1 MTETDLYMHTLNTF
15 IALSFAYLP
24 ETFYFYLKESSI
36 FLLNR
41 VIMKSIHYLIL
52 ITTLLLSSCQSND
65 KSNKLYEEGVSLEL
79 AQLRKQEI
87 KDLKYDLSFSIPEQ
101 KQVPIEGEATIRF
114 NVGHSQEIILDFR
127 ESADKIMEVSVNGKP
142 TEYLVQ
148 NEHLILPEASTKEG
162 TNEVYIRF
170 IAGNQSLNRNDEFLY
185 TLLVPD
191 RARTVFPCFEQPNLK
206 ATFTLQLEIPAG
218 WEAVSNTAIQS
229 MSITDGR
236 KHITFHPT
244 EPLST
249 YLFSFVA
256 GKLEKVEYA
265 DGERILTAYHRETDP
280 KKVAQLNIIFQQVAA
295 SLQWLEE
302 YTDIPYPFAK
312 YSFIILPGFQY
323 GGMEH
328 TGATLYNDT
337 RMFLSEHPTLD
348 EELARAKLIAHET
361 AHMWF
366 GDYVT
371 MDWFNDV
378 WTKEVFANYFA
389 ACITEPLFPNVNH
402 SLNWIKS
409 YTAASLA
416 EDRTLGSNSIRQPL
430 DNLRNAG
437 LIYGNI
443 IYNKAPVMMQ
453 KLVEIMGERAYQEGI
468 QEYLKTYAYDNAT
481 WDDLITI
488 LDNKTEEDLAS
499 FSKVWV
505 NQKGMPHITF
515 TNRCGQLEIRQR
527 DPLNRGLLWP
537 QRFQVTFVGAENI
550 SMEVDLTHE
559 TFALTVPMDTK
570 AILPNTDGRGYGL
583 FIPDEQSKEWIL
595 EHWQN
600 IKDDTARQ
608 SLLMALYENYQYH
621 LISDKE
627 WVNAIRNG
635 LKTEKNALIASTLC
649 SYLGESLRSLND
661 EKLEEEIWQ
670 WIENHPL
677 TSCRLQLMRCI
688 ISNASSPQSID
699 KLYQIWEKQSHPLLN
714 ERDYMTLAYELAL
727 HCPDNYLNIREIQH
741 ARITNPDRQR
751 QFDFIV
757 QAVTPDTLQMDVF
770 FHSLLQAENRRIEPW
785 AASALAYLNHPLR
798 EKYAVKYI
806 RPGLEILQEVQRT
819 GDIFF
824 PKNWASALLR
834 NHKSKEAYQEV
845 QAFFEAHPDYSP
857 LLKNKILQAAWPLY
871 REAANSLD
879 M

>member
-1 MTETDLYMHTLNTF
+1 MKALKY
-15 IALSFAYLP
+15 IAIAA
-24 ETFYFYLKESSI
+24 
-36 FLLNR
+36 
-41 VIMKSIHYLIL
+41 
-52 ITTLLLSSCQSND
+52 TLLLSSCQTHE
-65 KSNKLYEEGVSLEL
+65 KKNKLYEEGISLEL

-87 KDLKYDLSFSIPEQ
+87 KELKYGLSFSIPKQ
-101 KQVPIEGEATIRF
+101 KQEAVEGEARISFLLQRP
-114 NVGHSQEIILDFR
+114 QEIILDFR
-127 ESADKIMEVSVNGKP
+127 ESADKIKEVSVNGKP
-142 TEYLVQ
+142 SEYTFL
-148 NEHLILPEASTKEG
+148 NEHLVLPEASTIEG
-162 TNEVYIRF
+162 KNEVHICF
-170 IAGNQSLNRNDEFLY
+170 TAGDQSLNRNEEYLY

-206 ATFTLQLEIPAG
+206 AEFTLQLEVPAE
-218 WEAVSNTAIQS
+218 WEAVSNS
-229 MSITDGR
+229 SIASEENINGR
-236 KHITFHPT
+236 KHIAFLPT

-256 GKLEKVEYA
+256 GKLKKVEYA
-265 DGERILTAYHRETDP
+265 DGERILTAYHRETDA
-280 KKVAQLNIIFQQVAA
+280 KKVAQLDIIFQQVAA
-295 SLQWLEE
+295 SLHWLEE

-402 SLNWIKS
+402 SLNWMKT
-409 YTAASLA
+409 YTSASLA
-416 EDRTLGSNSIRQPL
+416 EDRTPGSNSIRQPL

-453 KLVEIMGERAYQEGI
+453 KLVEIMGEEAYQEGI
-468 QEYLKTYAYDNAT
+468 RKYLKTYAYGNAT
-481 WDDLITI
+481 WDDLIAI
-488 LDNKTEEDLAS
+488 LDARSEEDLAS
-499 FSKVWV
+499 FSDVWV
-505 NQKGMPHITF
+505 NQKGMPHISF

-537 QRFQVTFVGAENI
+537 QSFQITFQGAEE
-550 SMEVDLTHE
+550 STSVEVNLTNE
-559 TFALTVPMDTK
+559 TYAITVPLGTQ

-583 FIPDEQSKEWIL
+583 FIPDEESKEWIL
-595 EHWQN
+595 AHWQETS
-600 IKDDTARQ
+600 DDTARQ
-608 SLLMALYENYQYH
+608 SLLMSLYENYQH
-621 LISDKE
+621 RLISDKE
-627 WVNAIRNG
+627 WMEALMNG
-635 LKTEKNALIASTLC
+635 LKNEKNALIASTLC
-649 SYLGESLRSLND
+649 GYLGAPLSQLGQASW
-661 EKLEEEIWQ
+661 EEEIWE
-670 WIENHPL
+670 WSEKHPL
-677 TSCRLQLMRCI
+677 ASCRLQLIRCL
-688 ISNASSPQSID
+688 ISNARAPKSID
-699 KLYQIWEKQSHPLLN
+699 KLYQLWKEQSHPMLN

-727 HCPDNYLNIREIQH
+727 HCPERYENLRDTQRE
-741 ARITNPDRQR
+741 RITNPDRRR

-757 QAVTPDTLQMDVF
+757 QAVTPDTLQMDAF
-770 FHSLLQAENRRIEPW
+770 FQSLMKAENRRIEPW
-785 AASALAYLNHPLR
+785 VASALAYLNHPLR
-798 EKYAVKYI
+798 KSYAVKYI
-806 RPGLEILQEVQRT
+806 RPGLEVLEEVQRT

-845 QAFFEAHPDYSP
+845 QAFFEAHPGYSP

>member
-1 MTETDLYMHTLNTF
+1 MKALKY
-15 IALSFAYLP
+15 IAIAA
-24 ETFYFYLKESSI
+24 
-36 FLLNR
+36 
-41 VIMKSIHYLIL
+41 
-52 ITTLLLSSCQSND
+52 TLLLSSCQTHE
-65 KSNKLYEEGVSLEL
+65 KKNKLYEEGISLEL

-87 KDLKYDLSFSIPEQ
+87 KELKYGLSFSIPEQ
-101 KQVPIEGEATIRF
+101 KQEAVEGEARISFLLQRP
-114 NVGHSQEIILDFR
+114 QEIILDFR
-127 ESADKIMEVSVNGKP
+127 ESADKIKEVSVNGKP
-142 TEYLVQ
+142 SEYTFL
-148 NEHLILPEASTKEG
+148 NEHLVLPEASTIEG
-162 TNEVYIRF
+162 KNEVHICF
-170 IAGNQSLNRNDEFLY
+170 TAGDQSLNRNEEYLY

-206 ATFTLQLEIPAG
+206 AEFTLQLEVPAE
-218 WEAVSNTAIQS
+218 WEAVSNS
-229 MSITDGR
+229 SIASEENIDGR
-236 KHITFHPT
+236 KHIAFLPT

-256 GKLEKVEYA
+256 GKLKKVEYA
-265 DGERILTAYHRETDP
+265 DGERILTAYHRETDA
-280 KKVAQLNIIFQQVAA
+280 KKVAQLDIIFQQVAA
-295 SLQWLEE
+295 SLHWLEE

-402 SLNWIKS
+402 SLNWMKT
-409 YTAASLA
+409 YTSASLA
-416 EDRTLGSNSIRQPL
+416 EDRTPGSNSIRQPL

-453 KLVEIMGERAYQEGI
+453 KLVEIMGEEAYQEGI
-468 QEYLKTYAYDNAT
+468 RKYLKTYAYGNAT
-481 WDDLITI
+481 WDDLIAI
-488 LDNKTEEDLAS
+488 LDARSEEDLAS
-499 FSKVWV
+499 FSDVWV
-505 NQKGMPHITF
+505 NQKGMPHISF

-537 QRFQVTFVGAENI
+537 QSFQITFQGAEE
-550 SMEVDLTHE
+550 STSVEVNLTNE
-559 TFALTVPMDTK
+559 TYAITVPLGTQ

-583 FIPDEQSKEWIL
+583 FIPDEESREWML
-595 EHWQN
+595 THWQETS
-600 IKDDTARQ
+600 DDTARQ
-608 SLLMALYENYQYH
+608 SLLMSLYENYQH
-621 LISDKE
+621 RLISDRE
-627 WVNAIRNG
+627 WMEALING
-635 LKTEKNALIASTLC
+635 LKSEKNVLIASTLC
-649 SYLGESLRSLND
+649 GYLGTPLSQLGQASW
-661 EKLEEEIWQ
+661 EEEIWE
-670 WIENHPL
+670 WSDKHPL
-677 TSCRLQLMRCI
+677 ASCRLQLIRCL
-688 ISNASSPQSID
+688 ISNARAPKSID
-699 KLYQIWEKQSHPLLN
+699 KLYQLWKEQSHPMLN

-727 HCPDNYLNIREIQH
+727 HCPERYENLRNTQRE
-741 ARITNPDRQR
+741 RITNPDRRR

-757 QAVTPDTLQMDVF
+757 QAVTPDTLQMDAF
-770 FHSLLQAENRRIEPW
+770 FQSLMKAENRRIEPW

-798 EKYAVKYI
+798 QSYAVKYI
-806 RPGLEILQEVQRT
+806 RPGLEVLEEVQRT

-845 QAFFEAHPDYSP
+845 QAFFEAHPGYSP

>member
-1 MTETDLYMHTLNTF
+1 MKIIQYLTLF
-15 IALSFAYLP
+15 IG
-24 ETFYFYLKESSI
+24 
-36 FLLNR
+36 
-41 VIMKSIHYLIL
+41 
-52 ITTLLLSSCQSND
+52 LLLSSCQTNE
-65 KSNKLYEEGVSLEL
+65 KNHTLYEEGISWEL
-79 AQLRKQEI
+79 AQLRKESM
-87 KDLKYDLSFSIPEQ
+87 KDLKYNLSFSIPEQ
-101 KQVPIEGEATIRF
+101 KQEAVEGEARIQFTIQ
-114 NVGHSQEIILDFR
+114 HPQEIILDFR
-127 ESADKIMEVSVNGKP
+127 ESPDKVKEVSVNGQS
-142 TEYLVQ
+142 TEYIFL
-148 NEHLILPEASTKEG
+148 NEHILLPKASTITGK
-162 TNEVYIRF
+162 NEVHIRF
-170 IAGNQSLNRNDEFLY
+170 TAGNQSLNRNDEFLY

-206 ATFTLQLEIPAG
+206 AEFTLQLEVPAE
-218 WEAVSNTAIQS
+218 WEAVSNTS
-229 MSITDGR
+229 VESETITGGR

-256 GKLEKVEYA
+256 GKLKKVEYA

-280 KKVAQLNIIFQQVAA
+280 KKVAQLDIIFQQVAS
-295 SLQWLEE
+295 SLHWLED

-389 ACITEPLFPNVNH
+389 ACITEPLFPGVNH
-402 SLNWIKS
+402 SLNWIKT

-453 KLVEIMGERAYQEGI
+453 KLVEIMGEGAYQEGI
-468 QEYLKTYAYDNAT
+468 REYLKAHAYGNAT

-488 LDNKTEEDLAS
+488 LDAKTEEDLAS
-499 FSKVWV
+499 FSDVWV

-537 QRFQVTFVGAENI
+537 QRFQITFIGDESTTA
-550 SMEVDLTHE
+550 EVDLSRE
-559 TFALTVPMDTK
+559 TYALTVPLDTK
-570 AILPNTDGRGYGL
+570 AILPNTDERGYGL
-583 FIPDEQSKEWIL
+583 FIPDEQSRTWL
-595 EHWQN
+595 LAHWQETA
-600 IKDDTARQ
+600 DDTARQ
-608 SLLMALYENYQYH
+608 SLLMLLYENYQH
-621 LISDKE
+621 RLITDKE
-627 WVNAIRNG
+627 WMEALLNG

-649 SYLGESLRSLND
+649 GYLGGPMQKLKD
-661 EKLEEEIWQ
+661 GKLEESIWE
-670 WIENHPL
+670 WTENHPL
-677 TSCRLQLMRCI
+677 ASCRLQLMRSL
-688 ISNASSPQSID
+688 ISNASNSQSIK
-699 KLYQIWEKQSHPLLN
+699 KLYNIWEKQSHPMLN
-714 ERDYMTLAYELAL
+714 ERDYMTMAYELAL
-727 HCPDNYLNIREIQH
+727 HYPEKYESIRDTQRE
-741 ARITNPDRQR
+741 RITNPDRLR

-757 QAVTPDTLQMDVF
+757 QAVTPDTLQTDAF
-770 FHSLLQAENRRIEPW
+770 FQSLLKAENRRIEPW

-798 EKYAVKYI
+798 QSYSVKYI
-806 RPGLEILQEVQRT
+806 RPGLEVLQEVQRT

-824 PKNWASALLR
+824 PKNWVSALLG
-834 NHKSKEAYQEV
+834 NYKSKEAYQEL
-845 QAFFEAHPDYSP
+845 QAFFEAHPDYPS

>member
-1 MTETDLYMHTLNTF
+1 MKHILYLTLF
-15 IALSFAYLP
+15 VCI
-24 ETFYFYLKESSI
+24 
-36 FLLNR
+36 LLG
-41 VIMKSIHYLIL
+41 
-52 ITTLLLSSCQSND
+52 SCQA
-65 KSNKLYEEGVSLEL
+65 NKEPNNLYEEGISLEL

-87 KDLKYDLSFSIPEQ
+87 KDLKYSLRFSIPEQ
-101 KQVPIEGEATIRF
+101 KQEAVEGETRIQFTIQKP
-114 NVGHSQEIILDFR
+114 QEIILDFR
-127 ESADKIMEVSVNGKP
+127 ESADKVKEVSVNGQP
-142 TEYLVQ
+142 TEYTFL
-148 NEHLILPEASTKEG
+148 NEHIILPQSSTIEG
-162 TNEVYIRF
+162 KNEVYIRF
-170 IAGNQSLNRNDEFLY
+170 TAGNQSLNRNDEFLY

-206 ATFTLQLEIPAG
+206 AAFTLQLEVPTE
-218 WEAVSNTAIQS
+218 WEAVSNT
-229 MSITDGR
+229 SIASENIINGK
-236 KHITFHPT
+236 KHITFLPT

-256 GKLEKVEYA
+256 GKLKKVEYA

-280 KKVAQLNIIFQQVAA
+280 KKVTQLNDIFEQVAS
-295 SLQWLEE
+295 SLHWLED
-302 YTDIPYPFAK
+302 YTDVPYPFAK

-328 TGATLYNDT
+328 TGATLYNDNS
-337 RMFLSEHPTLD
+337 MFLSEHPTLD

-366 GDYVT
+366 GDFVT

-389 ACITEPLFPNVNH
+389 ACIVEPLFPSVNH
-402 SLNWIKS
+402 SLNWIKT
-409 YTAASLA
+409 YTAASLS

-453 KLVEIMGERAYQEGI
+453 KLVEIMGEEAYQEGI
-468 QEYLKTYAYDNAT
+468 REYLKTYAYSNAI

-488 LDNKTEEDLAS
+488 LDAKSEEDLAT
-499 FSKVWV
+499 FSDVWV

-527 DPLNRGLLWP
+527 DPLNRGLIWP
-537 QRFQVTFVGAENI
+537 QHFQITFIGDEITTV
-550 SMEVDLTHE
+550 EVDLSQE
-559 TFALTVPMDTK
+559 TYALTVPLNTK
-570 AILPNTDGRGYGL
+570 AILPNTDERGYGL
-583 FIPDEQSKEWIL
+583 FIPDEQSRAWL
-595 EHWQN
+595 SAHWQEMT
-600 IKDDTARQ
+600 DDTARQ
-608 SLLMALYENYQYH
+608 SLLMLLYENYQH
-621 LISDKE
+621 RLITDKE
-627 WVNAIRNG
+627 WINALLNG

-649 SYLGESLRSLND
+649 GYLSGPMQKLKD
-661 EKLEEEIWQ
+661 EKLEETIWL
-670 WIENHPL
+670 WTEKHPIA
-677 TSCRLQLMRCI
+677 SCRLQLIRCL
-688 ISNASSPQSID
+688 ISNASAPQSID
-699 KLYQIWEKQSHPLLN
+699 KLYQLWEKQSHPMLN
-714 ERDYMTLAYELAL
+714 ERDYMTMAYELAL
-727 HCPDNYLNIREIQH
+727 YNPEKYENILTTQRN
-741 ARITNPDRQR
+741 RITNPDRLR
-751 QFDFIV
+751 QFDFIS
-757 QAVTPDTLQMDVF
+757 QAVTPDTLQMDAF
-770 FHSLLQAENRRIEPW
+770 FQSLLKAENRRIEPW

-806 RPGLEILQEVQRT
+806 RPGLEVLQEVQRT

-824 PKNWASALLR
+824 PKNWVSALLR

-845 QAFFEAHPDYSP
+845 QAFFKAHPGYSP
-857 LLKNKILQAAWPLY
+857 LLTNKILQAAWPLY

>member
-1 MTETDLYMHTLNTF
+1 MK
-15 IALSFAYLP
+15 ALKYLAMA
-24 ETFYFYLKESSI
+24 I
-36 FLLNR
+36 
-41 VIMKSIHYLIL
+41 I
-52 ITTLLLSSCQSND
+52 LLLSSCQTNE
-65 KSNKLYEEGVSLEL
+65 KPNKLYEEGISLEL

-87 KDLKYDLSFSIPEQ
+87 KDLKYRLFFSIPEK
-101 KQVPIEGEATIRF
+101 KQETVEGEMRASF
-114 NVGHSQEIILDFR
+114 ALQHPQEIILDFR
-127 ESADKIMEVSVNGKP
+127 ESADKIKEVCVNGKDS
-142 TEYLVQ
+142 EYTFL
-148 NEHLILPEASTKEG
+148 NEHIILPKASTTQGE
-162 TNEVYIRF
+162 NEVCIRF
-170 IAGNQSLNRNDEFLY
+170 TAGDQSLNRNEEFLY

-206 ATFTLQLEIPAG
+206 AEFTLQLEVPG
-218 WEAVSNTAIQS
+218 QWEAVSNT
-229 MSITDGR
+229 SIASEENIDGR
-236 KHITFHPT
+236 KLITFRPT

-256 GKLEKVEYA
+256 GKLKKVEYA

-280 KKVAQLNIIFQQVAA
+280 KKVAQLDVIFGQVAA
-295 SLQWLEE
+295 SLHWLED

-328 TGATLYNDT
+328 TGATLYNDNS
-337 RMFLSEHPTLD
+337 MFLSEHPTLD

-389 ACITEPLFPNVNH
+389 ACITEPLFPSVNH
-402 SLNWIKS
+402 SLNWIKT

-453 KLVEIMGERAYQEGI
+453 KLVEIMGEDAYQKGI
-468 QEYLKTYAYDNAT
+468 REYLKTYAYGNAT
-481 WDDLITI
+481 WDDLIAI
-488 LDNKTEEDLAS
+488 LDGHTEEDLAT
-499 FSKVWV
+499 FSDVWV

-515 TNRCGQLEIRQR
+515 TNRCGQLEIRQK

-537 QRFQVTFVGAENI
+537 QRFQITFQGAEETT
-550 SMEVDLTHE
+550 SVEVDLVHE
-559 TFALTVPMDTK
+559 TFALTVPLGTE

-583 FIPDEQSKEWIL
+583 FIPDEESKAWIL
-595 EHWQN
+595 SHWQETT
-600 IKDDTARQ
+600 DDTARQ
-608 SLLMALYENYQYH
+608 SLLMQLYENYQH
-621 LISDKE
+621 QLISDKE
-627 WVNAIRNG
+627 WMNALMNG
-635 LKTEKNALIASTLC
+635 LKSEKNVLIASTLC
-649 SYLGESLRSLND
+649 SYLGDPLSQLGDKN
-661 EKLEEEIWQ
+661 LEQQIWQ
-670 WIENHPL
+670 WAEKHPL
-677 TSCRLQLMRCI
+677 ASCRLQLIRCL
-688 ISNASSPQSID
+688 ISNAKAPESIERI
-699 KLYQIWEKQSHPLLN
+699 YQLWEKQSHPMLN
-714 ERDYMTLAYELAL
+714 ERDYMTMAYELAL
-727 HCPDNYLNIREIQH
+727 HLPEKYESIRDIQRE
-741 ARITNPDRQR
+741 RITNPDRRR

-757 QAVTPDTLQMDVF
+757 QAVTPDTLQMDAF
-770 FHSLLQAENRRIEPW
+770 FQSLLKAENRRIEPW

-798 EKYAVKYI
+798 QPYSVKYI
-806 RPGLEILQEVQRT
+806 RPGLEVLQEVQRT

-824 PKNWASALLR
+824 PKNWVSVLLR

-845 QAFFEAHPDYSP
+845 QAFFEAHPEYPS

-871 REAANSLD
+871 REAASSLD
-879 M
+879 MQSK

>member
-1 MTETDLYMHTLNTF
+1 M
-15 IALSFAYLP
+15 
-24 ETFYFYLKESSI
+24 SI
-36 FLLNR
+36 FTTDSKR
-41 VIMKSIHYLIL
+41 YIMKILQYLAIVACFL
-52 ITTLLLSSCQSND
+52 FGSCQNQER
-65 KSNKLYEEGVSLEL
+65 SNKLYEEGISLEL

-87 KDLKYDLSFSIPEQ
+87 KDLKYNLSFSIPEK
-101 KQVPIEGEATIRF
+101 KQEPVNGEMKASFTLCKP
-114 NVGHSQEIILDFR
+114 QEIILDFR
-127 ESADKIMEVSVNGKP
+127 ESEDKIQEVYVNGKSV
-142 TEYLVQ
+142 EYIFQ
-148 NEHLILPEASTKEG
+148 NEHIILPKASTIEG
-162 TNEVYIRF
+162 KNEVYIRF
-170 IAGNQSLNRNDEFLY
+170 VAGNQSLNRNDEFLY

-206 ATFTLQLEIPAG
+206 AEFTLQLEVPSE
-218 WEAVSNTAIQS
+218 WEAVSNTSVASEQINN
-229 MSITDGR
+229 DR
-236 KHITFHPT
+236 KDILFRPT

-256 GKLEKVEYA
+256 GKLKKVEYA

-280 KKVAQLNIIFQQVAA
+280 KKIAQLDIIFQQVAS
-295 SLQWLEE
+295 SLHWLEE
-302 YTDIPYPFAK
+302 YTAIPYPFAK

-328 TGATLYNDT
+328 TGATLYNDNN
-337 RMFLSEHPTLD
+337 MFLSEHPTLD

-389 ACITEPLFPNVNH
+389 ACITEPLFPSVNH
-402 SLNWIKS
+402 SLNWMKT
-409 YTAASLA
+409 YTSASLA

-453 KLVEIMGERAYQEGI
+453 KLVEIMGEKAFQEGI
-468 QEYLKTYAYDNAT
+468 REYLKTYAYGNAT

-488 LDNKTEEDLAS
+488 LDNKTEEDLAT
-499 FSKVWV
+499 FSDVWV

-515 TNRCGQLEIRQR
+515 TNRCGQLEIRQK
-527 DPLNRGLLWP
+527 DPLHRGLLWP
-537 QRFQVTFVGAENI
+537 QRFQITFVGTENT
-550 SMEVDLTHE
+550 SVEVDLSNE
-559 TFALTVPMDTK
+559 SFALTVPMGTE

-583 FIPDEQSKEWIL
+583 FIPDEESKEWLL
-595 EHWQN
+595 EHWQETV
-600 IKDDTARQ
+600 DDTSRQ
-608 SLLMALYENYQYH
+608 ALLMLLYENYQAR
-621 LISDKE
+621 LITDHE
-627 WVNAIRNG
+627 WLDAIWNG
-635 LKTEKNALIASTLC
+635 LYTEKNVLIASTLC
-649 SYLGESLRSLND
+649 GYLGEPMRKAGND
-661 EKLEEEIWQ
+661 EKEQQLWEWTEK
-670 WIENHPL
+670 HPL
-677 TSCRLQLMRCI
+677 ASCRLQLLRSL
-688 ISNASSPQSID
+688 ISNARSSESIER
-699 KLYQIWEKQSHPLLN
+699 LYRLWEKQTHPLLN
-714 ERDYMTLAYELAL
+714 ERDYMSLAYELA
-727 HCPDNYLNIREIQH
+727 IRMPEKYPSIIQTQRE
-741 ARITNPDRQR
+741 RISNPDRVR
-751 QFDFIV
+751 QFDFIA
-757 QAVTPDTLQMDVF
+757 QAMTPDTVQMDAF
-770 FHSLLQAENRRIEPW
+770 FQSLLKAENRRIEPW

-798 EKYAVKYI
+798 ENYSVKYI
-806 RPGLEILQEVQRT
+806 RLGLEALQEIQRT

-845 QAFFEAHPDYSP
+845 QAFLEAHPQYPS

>member
-1 MTETDLYMHTLNTF
+1 MK
-15 IALSFAYLP
+15 ALKYLAMA
-24 ETFYFYLKESSI
+24 I
-36 FLLNR
+36 
-41 VIMKSIHYLIL
+41 I
-52 ITTLLLSSCQSND
+52 LLLSSCQTNE
-65 KSNKLYEEGVSLEL
+65 KPNKLYEEGVSLEL

-87 KDLKYDLSFSIPEQ
+87 KDLKYRLFFSIPEK
-101 KQVPIEGEATIRF
+101 KQDTVEGEMRASFTLQ
-114 NVGHSQEIILDFR
+114 HPQEIILDFR
-127 ESADKIMEVSVNGKP
+127 ESADKIKEVCVNGKDS
-142 TEYLVQ
+142 EYTFL
-148 NEHLILPEASTKEG
+148 NEHIILPKASTTQGE
-162 TNEVYIRF
+162 NQVCIRF
-170 IAGNQSLNRNDEFLY
+170 TAGDQSLNRNEEFLY

-206 ATFTLQLEIPAG
+206 AEFTLQLEVPDQ
-218 WEAVSNTAIQS
+218 WEAVSNT
-229 MSITDGR
+229 SIASEENMDGR
-236 KHITFHPT
+236 KLITFRPT

-256 GKLEKVEYA
+256 GKLKKVEYA

-280 KKVAQLNIIFQQVAA
+280 KKVVQLDVIFGQVAA
-295 SLQWLEE
+295 SLHWLED
-302 YTDIPYPFAK
+302 YTEIPYPFAK

-328 TGATLYNDT
+328 TGATLYNDNS
-337 RMFLSEHPTLD
+337 MFLSEHPTLD

-389 ACITEPLFPNVNH
+389 ACITEPLFPSVNH
-402 SLNWIKS
+402 SLNWIKT

-453 KLVEIMGERAYQEGI
+453 KLVEIMGEDAYQKGI
-468 QEYLKTYAYDNAT
+468 REYLKTYAYGNAT
-481 WDDLITI
+481 WDDLIAI
-488 LDNKTEEDLAS
+488 LDGHTEEDLAT
-499 FSKVWV
+499 FSDVWV

-515 TNRCGQLEIRQR
+515 TNRCGQLEIRQK

-537 QRFQVTFVGAENI
+537 QRFQITFQGAEE
-550 SMEVDLTHE
+550 STSVEVDLVHE
-559 TFALTVPMDTK
+559 TFALTVPLGTE

-583 FIPDEQSKEWIL
+583 FIPDEESKAWIL
-595 EHWQN
+595 SHWQETT
-600 IKDDTARQ
+600 DDTARQ
-608 SLLMALYENYQYH
+608 SLLMQLYENYQH
-621 LISDKE
+621 QLISDKE
-627 WVNAIRNG
+627 WMNALMNG
-635 LKTEKNALIASTLC
+635 LKSEKNVLIASTLC
-649 SYLGESLRSLND
+649 SYLSDPLSRLGDKN
-661 EKLEEEIWQ
+661 LEQQIWQ
-670 WIENHPL
+670 WTEKHPL
-677 TSCRLQLMRCI
+677 ASCRLQLIRCL
-688 ISNASSPQSID
+688 ISNAKAPESIERI
-699 KLYQIWEKQSHPLLN
+699 YQLWEKQSHPMLN
-714 ERDYMTLAYELAL
+714 ERDYMTMAYELAL
-727 HCPDNYLNIREIQH
+727 HLPEKYESIRDIQRE
-741 ARITNPDRQR
+741 RITNPDRRR

-757 QAVTPDTLQMDVF
+757 QAVTPDTLQMDAF
-770 FHSLLQAENRRIEPW
+770 FQSLLKAENRRIEPW

-798 EKYAVKYI
+798 QPYSVKYI
-806 RPGLEILQEVQRT
+806 RPGLEVLQEVQRT

-824 PKNWASALLR
+824 PKNWVSALLR

-845 QAFFEAHPDYSP
+845 QAFFEAHPEYPS

-871 REAANSLD
+871 REAASSLD
-879 M
+879 MQSK

>member
-1 MTETDLYMHTLNTF
+1 MK
-15 IALSFAYLP
+15 ALKYLAMA
-24 ETFYFYLKESSI
+24 I
-36 FLLNR
+36 
-41 VIMKSIHYLIL
+41 I
-52 ITTLLLSSCQSND
+52 LLLSSCQTNE
-65 KSNKLYEEGVSLEL
+65 KPNKLYEEGISLEL

-87 KDLKYDLSFSIPEQ
+87 KDLKYRLFFSIPEK
-101 KQVPIEGEATIRF
+101 KQETVEGELKASFTLQ
-114 NVGHSQEIILDFR
+114 HPQEIILDFR
-127 ESADKIMEVSVNGKP
+127 ESADKIKEVCVNGRDS
-142 TEYLVQ
+142 EYTFL
-148 NEHLILPEASTKEG
+148 NEHIILPKASTTQGE
-162 TNEVYIRF
+162 NEVCIRF
-170 IAGNQSLNRNDEFLY
+170 TAGDQSLNRNEEFLY

-206 ATFTLQLEIPAG
+206 AEFTLQLEVPDQ
-218 WEAVSNTAIQS
+218 WEAVSNT
-229 MSITDGR
+229 SIASEENIDGR
-236 KHITFHPT
+236 KLITFRPT

-256 GKLEKVEYA
+256 GKLKKVEYA

-280 KKVAQLNIIFQQVAA
+280 KKIAQLDVIFGQVAA
-295 SLQWLEE
+295 SLHWLED

-328 TGATLYNDT
+328 TGATLYNDNS
-337 RMFLSEHPTLD
+337 MFLSEHPTLD

-389 ACITEPLFPNVNH
+389 ACITEPLFPSVNH
-402 SLNWIKS
+402 SLNWIKT

-453 KLVEIMGERAYQEGI
+453 KLVEIMGEDAYQKGI
-468 QEYLKTYAYDNAT
+468 REYLKTYAYGNAT
-481 WDDLITI
+481 WDDLIAI
-488 LDNKTEEDLAS
+488 LDGHTEEDLAT
-499 FSKVWV
+499 FSDVWV

-515 TNRCGQLEIRQR
+515 TNRCGQLEIRQK

-537 QRFQVTFVGAENI
+537 QRFQITFQGAEE
-550 SMEVDLTHE
+550 STSVEVDLVHE
-559 TFALTVPMDTK
+559 TFALTVPLGTE

-583 FIPDEQSKEWIL
+583 FIPDEESKAWIL
-595 EHWQN
+595 SHWQETT
-600 IKDDTARQ
+600 DDTARQ
-608 SLLMALYENYQYH
+608 SLLMQLYENYQH
-621 LISDKE
+621 QLISDKE
-627 WVNAIRNG
+627 WMNALMNG
-635 LKTEKNALIASTLC
+635 LKSEKNVLIASTLC
-649 SYLGESLRSLND
+649 SYLSDPLSRLGDKN
-661 EKLEEEIWQ
+661 LEQQIWQ
-670 WIENHPL
+670 WTEKHPL
-677 TSCRLQLMRCI
+677 ASCRLQLIRCL
-688 ISNASSPQSID
+688 ISNAKAPESIERI
-699 KLYQIWEKQSHPLLN
+699 YQLWEKQSHPMLN
-714 ERDYMTLAYELAL
+714 ERDYMTMAYELAL
-727 HCPDNYLNIREIQH
+727 HLPEKYESIRDIQRE
-741 ARITNPDRQR
+741 RITNPDRRR

-757 QAVTPDTLQMDVF
+757 QAVTPDTLQMDAF
-770 FHSLLQAENRRIEPW
+770 FQSLLKAENRRIEPW

-798 EKYAVKYI
+798 QPYSVKYI
-806 RPGLEILQEVQRT
+806 RPGLEVLQEVQRT

-824 PKNWASALLR
+824 PKNWVSALLR

-845 QAFFEAHPDYSP
+845 QAFFEAHPEYPS

-871 REAANSLD
+871 REAASSLD
-879 M
+879 MQSK

>member
-1 MTETDLYMHTLNTF
+1 MKALKY
-15 IALSFAYLP
+15 IAIAA
-24 ETFYFYLKESSI
+24 
-36 FLLNR
+36 
-41 VIMKSIHYLIL
+41 
-52 ITTLLLSSCQSND
+52 TLLLSSCQTTE
-65 KSNKLYEEGVSLEL
+65 KSNKLYEEGISTEL
-79 AQLRKQEI
+79 AQLRKEEI
-87 KDLKYDLSFSIPEQ
+87 KGLKYNLHFSIPEQ
-101 KQVPIEGEATIRF
+101 KQEAVKGEARISF
-114 NVGHSQEIILDFR
+114 LLQSPQEIILDFR
-127 ESADKIMEVSVNGKP
+127 ESADKIKEVSVNGQP
-142 TEYLVQ
+142 SEYTFL
-148 NEHLILPEASTKEG
+148 NEHLILPKASTIEG
-162 TNEVYIRF
+162 KNEVHIRF
-170 IAGNQSLNRNDEFLY
+170 MAGDQSLNRNEEFLY

-191 RARTVFPCFEQPNLK
+191 RTRTVFPCFEQPNLK
-206 ATFTLQLEIPAG
+206 AEFTLQLEVPAE
-218 WEAVSNTAIQS
+218 WETVSNT
-229 MSITDGR
+229 SIVSEESLNGR
-236 KHITFHPT
+236 KLINFRPT

-256 GKLEKVEYA
+256 GKLKKVEYA
-265 DGERILTAYHRETDP
+265 DGERILTAYHRETDA
-280 KKVAQLNIIFQQVAA
+280 KKVAQLDIIFQQVAA
-295 SLQWLEE
+295 SLHWLED

-402 SLNWIKS
+402 SLNWMKT
-409 YTAASLA
+409 YTSASLA
-416 EDRTLGSNSIRQPL
+416 EDRTPGSNSIRQPL

-453 KLVEIMGERAYQEGI
+453 KLVEIMGQEAYQEGI
-468 QEYLKTYAYDNAT
+468 REYLKTYAYGNAT
-481 WDDLITI
+481 WDDLIAI
-488 LDNKTEEDLAS
+488 LDAKTEEDLAT
-499 FSKVWV
+499 FSDVWV
-505 NQKGMPHITF
+505 NQKGMPHISF

-537 QRFQVTFVGAENI
+537 QSFQITFQGAEE
-550 SMEVDLTHE
+550 STSVEVELTNE
-559 TFALTVPMDTK
+559 TYAITVPLGTQ

-583 FIPDEQSKEWIL
+583 FIPDEESREWML
-595 EHWQN
+595 AHWQETS
-600 IKDDTARQ
+600 DDTARQ
-608 SLLMALYENYQYH
+608 SLLMSLYENYQH
-621 LISDKE
+621 RLISDKE
-627 WVNAIRNG
+627 WMEALMNG
-635 LKTEKNALIASTLC
+635 LKNEKNVLIASTLC
-649 SYLGESLRSLND
+649 GYLGAPLSQLGQASW
-661 EKLEEEIWQ
+661 EEEIWE
-670 WIENHPL
+670 WSEKHPL
-677 TSCRLQLMRCI
+677 ASCRLQLIRCLI
-688 ISNASSPQSID
+688 ANARAPKSID
-699 KLYQIWEKQSHPLLN
+699 KLYQLWKEQSHPMLN
-714 ERDYMTLAYELAL
+714 EGDYMTLAYELAL
-727 HCPDNYLNIREIQH
+727 HYPERYENLRDIQRE
-741 ARITNPDRQR
+741 RITNPDRRR

-757 QAVTPDTLQMDVF
+757 QAVTPDTLQMDGF
-770 FHSLLQAENRRIEPW
+770 FQSLMKAENRRIEPW
-785 AASALAYLNHPLR
+785 TASALAYLNHPLR
-798 EKYAVKYI
+798 QSYSVKYI
-806 RPGLEILQEVQRT
+806 RPGLEVLEEVQRT

-834 NHKSKEAYQEV
+834 NHKSKEAYREV
-845 QAFFEAHPDYSP
+845 QAFFEAHPEYPS

>member
-1 MTETDLYMHTLNTF
+1 MKIIQYLTL
-15 IALSFAYLP
+15 
-24 ETFYFYLKESSI
+24 
-36 FLLNR
+36 
-41 VIMKSIHYLIL
+41 VIG
-52 ITTLLLSSCQSND
+52 LLLGSCQTNE
-65 KSNKLYEEGVSLEL
+65 KNHKLYEEGVSWEL
-79 AQLRKQEI
+79 AQLRKESM
-87 KDLKYDLSFSIPEQ
+87 KDLKYNLSFSIPEQ
-101 KQVPIEGEATIRF
+101 KQEAVEGETRIQFTIQ
-114 NVGHSQEIILDFR
+114 HPQEIILDFR
-127 ESADKIMEVSVNGKP
+127 ESPDKVKEVSVNGQP
-142 TEYLVQ
+142 TEYIFL
-148 NEHLILPEASTKEG
+148 NEHILLPKASTITGK
-162 TNEVYIRF
+162 NEVHIRF

-206 ATFTLQLEIPAG
+206 AEFTLQLEVPAE
-218 WEAVSNTAIQS
+218 WEAVSNTS
-229 MSITDGR
+229 VESETITGSR
-236 KHITFHPT
+236 KHITFRPT

-256 GKLEKVEYA
+256 GKLKKVEYA

-280 KKVAQLNIIFQQVAA
+280 KKVAQLDIIFQQVAS
-295 SLQWLEE
+295 SLHWLED

-389 ACITEPLFPNVNH
+389 ACITEPLFPSVNH
-402 SLNWIKS
+402 SLNWIKT

-453 KLVEIMGERAYQEGI
+453 KLVEIMGEEAYREGI
-468 QEYLKTYAYDNAT
+468 QEYLKAHAYGNAT
-481 WDDLITI
+481 WDDLIAI
-488 LDNKTEEDLAS
+488 LDAKTEEDLAS
-499 FSKVWV
+499 FSDVWV
-505 NQKGMPHITF
+505 NQEGMPHITF

-537 QRFQVTFVGAENI
+537 QRFQITFIGDESTTA
-550 SMEVDLTHE
+550 EVDLSSE
-559 TFALTVPMDTK
+559 TYALTVPLDTK
-570 AILPNTDGRGYGL
+570 AILPNTDERGYGL
-583 FIPDEQSKEWIL
+583 FIPDEQSRTWL
-595 EHWQN
+595 LAHWQET
-600 IKDDTARQ
+600 IDDTARQ
-608 SLLMALYENYQYH
+608 SLLMLLYENYQH
-621 LISDKE
+621 RLITDKE
-627 WVNAIRNG
+627 WIEALLNG

-649 SYLGESLRSLND
+649 GYLGSPMQKLKD
-661 EKLEEEIWQ
+661 EKLEETIWE
-670 WIENHPL
+670 WTEKHPL
-677 TSCRLQLMRCI
+677 VSCRLQLMRSL
-688 ISNASSPQSID
+688 ISNASNSQSIK
-699 KLYQIWEKQSHPLLN
+699 KLYNIWEKQSHPMLN
-714 ERDYMTLAYELAL
+714 ERDYMTMAYELAL
-727 HCPDNYLNIREIQH
+727 HYPEKYESIRDTQRE
-741 ARITNPDRQR
+741 RITNPDRLR

-757 QAVTPDTLQMDVF
+757 QAVTPDTLQMDAF
-770 FHSLLQAENRRIEPW
+770 FQSLLKAENRRIEPW

-798 EKYAVKYI
+798 QSYSVKYI
-806 RPGLEILQEVQRT
+806 RPGLEVLQEVQRT

-824 PKNWASALLR
+824 PKNWVSALLG
-834 NHKSKEAYQEV
+834 NYKSKEAYQEL
-845 QAFFEAHPDYSP
+845 QAFFEAHPDYPS

>member
-1 MTETDLYMHTLNTF
+1 MKTLKYMSL
-15 IALSFAYLP
+15 ALC
-24 ETFYFYLKESSI
+24 
-36 FLLNR
+36 LLF
-41 VIMKSIHYLIL
+41 
-52 ITTLLLSSCQSND
+52 SSCQTHE
-65 KSNKLYEEGVSLEL
+65 KPNKLYEEGISMEL

-87 KDLKYDLSFSIPEQ
+87 KELRYGLSFSIPEQ
-101 KQVPIEGEATIRF
+101 KQEAVEGEARISFLLQRP
-114 NVGHSQEIILDFR
+114 QEIILDFR
-127 ESADKIMEVSVNGKP
+127 ESADKIKDVSVNGQP
-142 TEYLVQ
+142 SEYTFL
-148 NEHLILPEASTKEG
+148 NEHLVLPEASTIEG
-162 TNEVYIRF
+162 QNEVNIRF
-170 IAGNQSLNRNDEFLY
+170 IAGDQSLNRNEEFLY

-206 ATFTLQLEIPAG
+206 AEFTLQLEVPAE
-218 WEAVSNTAIQS
+218 WEAVSNT
-229 MSITDGR
+229 SIASEEAKNER
-236 KHITFHPT
+236 KLINFRPT

-256 GKLEKVEYA
+256 GKLKKVEYA
-265 DGERILTAYHRETDP
+265 DGERILTAYHRETDA
-280 KKVAQLNIIFQQVAA
+280 KKVAQLDIIFQQVAA
-295 SLQWLEE
+295 SLHWLED

-402 SLNWIKS
+402 SLNWMKT
-409 YTAASLA
+409 YTSASLA
-416 EDRTLGSNSIRQPL
+416 EDRTPGSNSIRQPL

-453 KLVEIMGERAYQEGI
+453 KLVEIMGEEAYQEGI
-468 QEYLKTYAYDNAT
+468 REYLKTYAYGNAT
-481 WDDLITI
+481 WDDLIAI
-488 LDNKTEEDLAS
+488 LDAKTEEDLAT
-499 FSKVWV
+499 FSDVWV
-505 NQKGMPHITF
+505 NQKGMPHISF

-537 QRFQVTFVGAENI
+537 QSFQITFQGAEENT
-550 SMEVDLTHE
+550 SVEVNLTNE
-559 TFALTVPMDTK
+559 TYAITVPLGTQ

-583 FIPDEQSKEWIL
+583 FIPDEESKEWML
-595 EHWQN
+595 AHWQETS
-600 IKDDTARQ
+600 DDTARQ
-608 SLLMALYENYQYH
+608 SLLMSLYENYQH
-621 LISDKE
+621 RLISDKE
-627 WVNAIRNG
+627 WMEALMNG
-635 LKTEKNALIASTLC
+635 LKNEKNALIASTLC
-649 SYLGESLRSLND
+649 GYLGSPLSQLGQASW
-661 EKLEEEIWQ
+661 EEEIWE
-670 WIENHPL
+670 WSKKHPL
-677 TSCRLQLMRCI
+677 ASCRLQLIRCL
-688 ISNASSPQSID
+688 ISNARAPKSID
-699 KLYQIWEKQSHPLLN
+699 KLYQLWKEQSHPMLN

-727 HCPDNYLNIREIQH
+727 HCPERYESLRDTQQE
-741 ARITNPDRQR
+741 RITNPDRRR

-757 QAVTPDTLQMDVF
+757 QAVAPDTLQMDTF
-770 FHSLLQAENRRIEPW
+770 FQSLLKAENRRIEPW

-798 EKYAVKYI
+798 QSYAVKYI
-806 RPGLEILQEVQRT
+806 RPGLEILEEVQRT

-845 QAFFEAHPDYSP
+845 QAFFEAHPGYSP

>member
-1 MTETDLYMHTLNTF
+1 MKALKY
-15 IALSFAYLP
+15 IAIAA
-24 ETFYFYLKESSI
+24 
-36 FLLNR
+36 
-41 VIMKSIHYLIL
+41 
-52 ITTLLLSSCQSND
+52 TLLLSSCQTHE
-65 KSNKLYEEGVSLEL
+65 KKNKLYEEGISLEL

-87 KDLKYDLSFSIPEQ
+87 KELKYGLSFSIPKQ
-101 KQVPIEGEATIRF
+101 KQEAVEGEARISFLLQRP
-114 NVGHSQEIILDFR
+114 QEIILDFR
-127 ESADKIMEVSVNGKP
+127 ESADKIKEVSVNGQP
-142 TEYLVQ
+142 SEYTFL
-148 NEHLILPEASTKEG
+148 NEHLVLPEASTIEG
-162 TNEVYIRF
+162 KNEVHICF
-170 IAGNQSLNRNDEFLY
+170 TAGDQSLNRNEEYLY

-206 ATFTLQLEIPAG
+206 AEFTLQLEVPAE
-218 WEAVSNTAIQS
+218 WEAVSNS
-229 MSITDGR
+229 SIASEENIDGR
-236 KHITFHPT
+236 KHIAFLPT

-256 GKLEKVEYA
+256 GKLKKVEYA
-265 DGERILTAYHRETDP
+265 DGERILTAYHRETDA
-280 KKVAQLNIIFQQVAA
+280 KKVAQLDIIFQQVAA
-295 SLQWLEE
+295 SLHWLEE

-402 SLNWIKS
+402 SLNWMKT
-409 YTAASLA
+409 YTSASLA
-416 EDRTLGSNSIRQPL
+416 EDRTPGSNSIRQPL

-453 KLVEIMGERAYQEGI
+453 KLVEIMGEEAYQEGI
-468 QEYLKTYAYDNAT
+468 REYLKTYAYGNAT
-481 WDDLITI
+481 WDDLIAI
-488 LDNKTEEDLAS
+488 LDARSEEDLAS
-499 FSKVWV
+499 FSDVWV
-505 NQKGMPHITF
+505 NQKGMPHISF

-537 QRFQVTFVGAENI
+537 QSFQITFQGAEE
-550 SMEVDLTHE
+550 STSVEVNLTNE
-559 TFALTVPMDTK
+559 TYSITVPLGTQ

-583 FIPDEQSKEWIL
+583 FIPDEESKEWIL
-595 EHWQN
+595 AHWQETS
-600 IKDDTARQ
+600 DDTARQ
-608 SLLMALYENYQYH
+608 SLLMSLYENYQH
-621 LISDKE
+621 RLISDKE
-627 WVNAIRNG
+627 WMEALMNG
-635 LKTEKNALIASTLC
+635 LKNEKNALIASTLC
-649 SYLGESLRSLND
+649 GYLGAPLSQLGQASW
-661 EKLEEEIWQ
+661 EEEIWE
-670 WIENHPL
+670 WSDKHPL
-677 TSCRLQLMRCI
+677 ASCRLQLIRCL
-688 ISNASSPQSID
+688 ISNARAPKSID
-699 KLYQIWEKQSHPLLN
+699 KLYQLWKEQSHPMLN

-727 HCPDNYLNIREIQH
+727 HCPERYENLRDTQRE
-741 ARITNPDRQR
+741 RITNPDRRR

-757 QAVTPDTLQMDVF
+757 QAVTPDTLQMDAF
-770 FHSLLQAENRRIEPW
+770 FQSLMKAENRRIEPW

-798 EKYAVKYI
+798 QSYAVKYI
-806 RPGLEILQEVQRT
+806 HPGLEVLEEVQRT

-845 QAFFEAHPDYSP
+845 QAFFEAHPGYSP

-871 REAANSLD
+871 RDAANSLD

>member
-1 MTETDLYMHTLNTF
+1 MKALKY
-15 IALSFAYLP
+15 IAIAA
-24 ETFYFYLKESSI
+24 
-36 FLLNR
+36 
-41 VIMKSIHYLIL
+41 
-52 ITTLLLSSCQSND
+52 TLLLSSCQTHE
-65 KSNKLYEEGVSLEL
+65 KKNKLYEEGISLEL

-87 KDLKYDLSFSIPEQ
+87 KELKYGLSFSIPEQ
-101 KQVPIEGEATIRF
+101 KQEAVEGEARIRF
-114 NVGHSQEIILDFR
+114 LLQRPQEIILDFR
-127 ESADKIMEVSVNGKP
+127 ESADKIKEVSVNGQP
-142 TEYLVQ
+142 SEYTFL
-148 NEHLILPEASTKEG
+148 NEHLVLPEASTIEG
-162 TNEVYIRF
+162 KNEVHICF
-170 IAGNQSLNRNDEFLY
+170 TAGDQSLNRNEEYLY

-206 ATFTLQLEIPAG
+206 AEFTLQLEVPAE
-218 WEAVSNTAIQS
+218 WEAVSNS
-229 MSITDGR
+229 SIASEENIDGR
-236 KHITFHPT
+236 KHIAFLPT

-256 GKLEKVEYA
+256 GKLKKVEYA
-265 DGERILTAYHRETDP
+265 DGERILTAYHRETDA
-280 KKVAQLNIIFQQVAA
+280 KKVAQLDIIFQQVAA
-295 SLQWLEE
+295 SLHWLED

-402 SLNWIKS
+402 SLNWMKT
-409 YTAASLA
+409 YTSASLA
-416 EDRTLGSNSIRQPL
+416 EDRTPGSNSIRQPL

-453 KLVEIMGERAYQEGI
+453 KLVEIMGEEAYQEGI
-468 QEYLKTYAYDNAT
+468 REYLKTYAYGNAT
-481 WDDLITI
+481 WDDLIAI
-488 LDNKTEEDLAS
+488 LDARSEEDLAS
-499 FSKVWV
+499 FSDVWV
-505 NQKGMPHITF
+505 NQKGMPHISF

-537 QRFQVTFVGAENI
+537 QSFQITFQGAEESTSVKVN
-550 SMEVDLTHE
+550 LTNE
-559 TFALTVPMDTK
+559 TYAITVPLGTQ

-583 FIPDEQSKEWIL
+583 FIPDEESREWML
-595 EHWQN
+595 AHWQETS
-600 IKDDTARQ
+600 DDTARQ
-608 SLLMALYENYQYH
+608 SLLMSLYENYQH
-621 LISDKE
+621 RLISDKE
-627 WVNAIRNG
+627 WMEALMNG
-635 LKTEKNALIASTLC
+635 LKSEKNVLIASTLC
-649 SYLGESLRSLND
+649 GYLGTPLSQLGQASW
-661 EKLEEEIWQ
+661 EEEIWE
-670 WIENHPL
+670 WSDKHPL
-677 TSCRLQLMRCI
+677 ASCRLQLIRCL
-688 ISNASSPQSID
+688 ISNARAPKSID
-699 KLYQIWEKQSHPLLN
+699 KLYQLWKEQSHPMLN

-727 HCPDNYLNIREIQH
+727 HCPERYENLRDTQRE
-741 ARITNPDRQR
+741 RITNPDRRR

-757 QAVTPDTLQMDVF
+757 QAVTPDTLQMDAF
-770 FHSLLQAENRRIEPW
+770 FQSLMKAENRRIEPW
-785 AASALAYLNHPLR
+785 VASALAYLNHPLR
-798 EKYAVKYI
+798 QSYAVKYI
-806 RPGLEILQEVQRT
+806 RPGLEVLEEVQRT

-845 QAFFEAHPDYSP
+845 QAFFEAHPGYSH

-871 REAANSLD
+871 RDAANSLD

>member
-1 MTETDLYMHTLNTF
+1 MKALKY
-15 IALSFAYLP
+15 IAIAA
-24 ETFYFYLKESSI
+24 
-36 FLLNR
+36 
-41 VIMKSIHYLIL
+41 
-52 ITTLLLSSCQSND
+52 TLLLSSCQTHE
-65 KSNKLYEEGVSLEL
+65 KKNKLYEEGISLEL

-87 KDLKYDLSFSIPEQ
+87 KELKYGLSFSIPKQ
-101 KQVPIEGEATIRF
+101 KQEAVEGEARISFLLQRP
-114 NVGHSQEIILDFR
+114 QEIILDFR
-127 ESADKIMEVSVNGKP
+127 ESADKIKEVSVNGQP
-142 TEYLVQ
+142 SEYTFL
-148 NEHLILPEASTKEG
+148 NEHLVLPEASTIEG
-162 TNEVYIRF
+162 KNEVHICF
-170 IAGNQSLNRNDEFLY
+170 TAGDQSLNRNEEYLY

-206 ATFTLQLEIPAG
+206 AEFTLQLEVPAE
-218 WEAVSNTAIQS
+218 WEAVSNS
-229 MSITDGR
+229 SIASEENIDGR
-236 KHITFHPT
+236 KHIAFLPT

-256 GKLEKVEYA
+256 GKLKKVEYA
-265 DGERILTAYHRETDP
+265 DGERILTAYHRETDA
-280 KKVAQLNIIFQQVAA
+280 KKVAQLDIIFQQVAA
-295 SLQWLEE
+295 SLHWLEE

-402 SLNWIKS
+402 SLNWMKT
-409 YTAASLA
+409 YTSASLA
-416 EDRTLGSNSIRQPL
+416 EDRTPGSNSIRQPL

-453 KLVEIMGERAYQEGI
+453 KLVEIMGEEAYQEGI
-468 QEYLKTYAYDNAT
+468 RKYLKTYAYGNAT
-481 WDDLITI
+481 WDELIAI
-488 LDNKTEEDLAS
+488 LDARSEEDLAS
-499 FSKVWV
+499 FSDVWV
-505 NQKGMPHITF
+505 NQKGMPHISF

-537 QRFQVTFVGAENI
+537 QSFQITFQGAEE
-550 SMEVDLTHE
+550 STSVEVNLTNE
-559 TFALTVPMDTK
+559 TYAITVPLGTQ

-583 FIPDEQSKEWIL
+583 FIPDEESKEWIL
-595 EHWQN
+595 AHWQETS
-600 IKDDTARQ
+600 DDTARQ
-608 SLLMALYENYQYH
+608 SLLMSLYENYQH
-621 LISDKE
+621 RLISDRE
-627 WVNAIRNG
+627 WMEALING
-635 LKTEKNALIASTLC
+635 LKSEKNVLIASTLC
-649 SYLGESLRSLND
+649 GYLGTPLSQLGQASW
-661 EKLEEEIWQ
+661 EEEIWE
-670 WIENHPL
+670 WSDKHPL
-677 TSCRLQLMRCI
+677 ASCRLQLIRCL
-688 ISNASSPQSID
+688 ISNARAPKSID
-699 KLYQIWEKQSHPLLN
+699 KLYQLWKEQSHPMLN

-727 HCPDNYLNIREIQH
+727 HCPERYENLRNTQRE
-741 ARITNPDRQR
+741 RITNPDRRR

-757 QAVTPDTLQMDVF
+757 QAVTPDTLQMDAF
-770 FHSLLQAENRRIEPW
+770 FQSLMKAENRRIEPW
-785 AASALAYLNHPLR
+785 VASALAYLNHPLR
-798 EKYAVKYI
+798 QSYAVKYI
-806 RPGLEILQEVQRT
+806 RPGLEVLEEVQRT

-845 QAFFEAHPDYSP
+845 QAFFEAHPGYSP